1 MSRQELV
8 YWLVKAFRL
17 LVFISCC
24 LTLTWQLSK
33 CCMRFLEKPQGTQIS
48 VISSAGKTFPSITV
62 CSDMHNNTSV
72 LNSTFLSNCGI
83 DSSEYRYQ
91 LKWSVQGIEKCKD
104 PKTLFHSI
112 IFKPEHLVKEIEI
125 DDKQTILPNDTA
137 SLLPIDMKSY
147 GRCYTFNLPSRFLRN
162 GVSKI
167 KFVFA
172 SAVRVFVHNKGVLS
186 MDRQARRKFVD
197 VEIYKKYFANVEH
210 NIYEMLDL
218 DGELCEDEKKYS
230 LDECVH
236 NLLNKES
243 MEKIGCVTPF
253 GITKDNICKDSA
265 KSREA
270 FKLFSEYR
278 IYGKSN
284 KSLACLK
291 PCSFLNI
298 KLSKSNEKLTDK
310 NHGTLSFFFE
320 DFIQETSSYYSYGS
334 REFIAEIGGYVG
346 LFIGASVY
354 QLADLVENIIRKI
367 KSIIAQAKT

>member
-1 MSRQELV
+1 
-8 YWLVKAFRL
+8 
-17 LVFISCC
+17 
-24 LTLTWQLSK
+24 
-33 CCMRFLEKPQGTQIS
+33 
-48 VISSAGKTFPSITV
+48 
-62 CSDMHNNTSV
+62 
-72 LNSTFLSNCGI
+72 
-83 DSSEYRYQ
+83 
-91 LKWSVQGIEKCKD
+91 
-104 PKTLFHSI
+104 
-112 IFKPEHLVKEIEI
+112 
-125 DDKQTILPNDTA
+125 
-137 SLLPIDMKSY
+137 
-147 GRCYTFNLPSRFLRN
+147 
-162 GVSKI
+162 
-167 KFVFA
+167 
-172 SAVRVFVHNKGVLS
+172 
-186 MDRQARRKFVD
+186 MDRQARTKFLD
-197 VEIYKKYFANVEH
+197 VEIYKKYFVNVEH
-210 NIYEMLDL
+210 NIFEMLDL

-236 NLLNKES
+236 NLLKKES

-253 GITKDNICKDSA
+253 GITKDNICKDPA

-278 IYGKSN
+278 IYGRSN

-310 NHGTLSFFFE
+310 NHGKLTFFFK
-320 DFIQETSSYYSYGS
+320 DFIQETRSYYSYGS